1 MAHAL
6 NEVLQVVAYYLEAG
20 QEVEFF
26 EVLLPIVN
34 RTHSILS
41 YIQSALMTSASS
53 SFLSRGQTM
62 VHVMRHQDLNR
73 FNLPGTSARNYH
85 PSDPRPPKREPPRRQ

>member
-1 MAHAL
+1 MTGATPWRTHSTKCFSL
-6 NEVLQVVAYYLEAG
+6 SSTVA
-20 QEVEFF
+20 
-26 EVLLPIVN
+26 
-34 RTHSILS
+34 HSILS
-41 YIQSALMTSASS
+41 YIQSALVTSASS

-85 PSDPRPPKREPPRRQ
+85 PSGPRPPKREPPRRQ